1 MRALDIITTKRNGLP
16 LTKEQIDWFVQG
28 YTHGAIEDYHATA
41 LLMSI
46 FFRGMS
52 RQEIHHFTMA
62 LVESGEQMNLSHL
75 TAYAVDK
82 HSSGGVGDKTSLI
95 VMPMVA
101 ALGIPVAKMSGRGL
115 GHTGGTLDKMESI
128 PNFRTNL
135 TMQEYHE
142 LGQRIGLVLAGQTQ
156 DLAPADGKLYA
167 LRDVTATVDSIPLI
181 ASSIMS
187 KKIAGGA
194 QGIVLDVKV
203 GNGAFMPTV
212 ERGVELAEIMVEI
225 GVDCGRD
232 VTAIISDMNQPL
244 GTKVG
249 NALEV
254 IESIETLQ
262 GHGADDLVEHCVEI
276 ATQMVI
282 LADRSVGHYPNE
294 QAIREAVLATL
305 HNGQALHKFSEMVE
319 AQGGDVET
327 LTDFSRFPTATL
339 QHTLVA
345 ERGGHV
351 QQVSARDIGE
361 ASVRLGAGRA
371 VKGASIDPSVGFD
384 VHVKV
389 GDPVQQGQPL
399 LTIHANDPRLLD
411 ETLHALQSA
420 FVIVDEPTDKL
431 PKIHRVIRSVD
442 MAS

>member
-1 MRALDIITTKRNGLP
+1 MRAIDIITTKRNGLP
-16 LTKEQIDWFVQG
+16 LTKEQIDWFIQS
-28 YTHGAIEDYHATA
+28 YTHGQIEDYHATA

-52 RQEIHHFTMA
+52 RSEIHHFTMA

-95 VMPMVA
+95 VMPIVA
-101 ALGIPVAKMSGRGL
+101 SLGIPVAKMSGRGL

-135 TMQEYHE
+135 TMREYHDF
-142 LGQRIGLVLAGQTQ
+142 GQRVGLVLAGQTQ

-212 ERGVELAEIMVEI
+212 ERGLELAEIMVEI

-244 GTKVG
+244 GAKVG

-254 IESIETLQ
+254 IESIQTLQ
-262 GHGADDLVEHCVEI
+262 GMGEADLVEHCVEI

-282 LADRSVGHYPNE
+282 LADRFQPRYADE
-294 QAIREAVLATL
+294 QAIRDEVLATL
-305 HNGQALHKFSEMVE
+305 QDGRALQKFQDMVA
-319 AQGGDVET
+319 AQGGDVAT
-327 LTDFSRFPTATL
+327 LSDFSRFPTATL
-339 QHTLVA
+339 QHTLSA
-345 ERGGHV
+345 SQQGYI
-351 QQVSARDIGE
+351 QQVSAREIGE

-371 VKGASIDPSVGFD
+371 VKGASIDPAVGFD

-389 GDPVQQGQPL
+389 GDAVQLGDPL
-399 LTIHANDPRLLD
+399 LTVHANDAQLLD
-411 ETLHALQSA
+411 QTLEALQSA
-420 FVIVDEPTDKL
+420 FVIVDQPTPKL
-431 PKIHRVIRSVD
+431 PKIHRVIRSID
-442 MAS
+442 A